1 MESLSAGTYTIEVT
15 TYTAGETGEFTLT
28 ISGLPADV
36 EPTPTPEPTPG
47 PSPEP
52 TPSPTPEP
60 AVDSCV
66 GTVSDDGTISG
77 NWSSDCASEGRN
89 GSYASY
95 YTFTL
100 TESAD
105 VTITAESSVDTYLF
119 LREGDGRDGSAVDEN
134 DDHDTS
140 EFSLDST
147 TDSGISESLDAGTYT
162 IEVTTYTAG
171 ETGDFTLTIGGLP
184 AAVTPTPEPSP
195 TPGPSPEPTPTPTPE
210 PAPDPEPPATSTS
223 DCSNGVAVSD
233 PGC

>member
-1 MESLSAGTYTIEVT
+1 MTITAESSVDTYLFLREGTGRDGTVVDENDDHDSSEFSLDSTTDSGILESISAGTYTIEVT

-77 NWSSDCASEGRN
+77 NWSNDCASEGRS

-119 LREGDGRDGSAVDEN
+119 LREGDGRDGSVVDEN

-147 TDSGISESLDAGTYT
+147 TDSYRRVWMQARIR
-162 IEVTTYTAG
+162 
-171 ETGDFTLTIGGLP
+171 
-184 AAVTPTPEPSP
+184 
-195 TPGPSPEPTPTPTPE
+195 
-210 PAPDPEPPATSTS
+210 
-223 DCSNGVAVSD
+223 
-233 PGC
+233 